1 MVIVSLFQYLSVPCL
16 LALTNIHP
24 LFAALSL
31 NSYLDSLAVLA
42 DCLLGVLYLVLI
54 VDILKGNLTPSIYA
68 FSVNLALF
76 YTFSDYSEAL
86 GKGLILETL
95 QDNVKVFESFIRSK
109 RYKVGQQEDFG
120 GFLDLG
126 SKQGGYS

>member
-1 MVIVSLFQYLSVPCL
+1 M

-109 RYKVGQQEDFG
+109 RYKVG
-120 GFLDLG
+120 
-126 SKQGGYS
+126 